1 MFKKGPIAEAVRASI
16 SIPGIFAPEV
26 IDGRLLVD
34 GGVVDRIPVSVV
46 KEMGSDI
53 VIGVDVSKAKVN
65 AEISSIF
72 DVIMQSLDILQD
84 ELVAHRT
91 IASDIMIRP
100 NLDTFSSR
108 AFTNIQEMISIGEQ
122 AAHEQL
128 PSILQAI
135 DHWKENKKS
144 EI

>member
-1 MFKKGPIAEAVRASI
+1 MRASI

-65 AEISSIF
+65 AEISSIL
-72 DVIMQSLDILQD
+72 MSLCK
-84 ELVAHRT
+84 V
-91 IASDIMIRP
+91 
-100 NLDTFSSR
+100 
-108 AFTNIQEMISIGEQ
+108 
-122 AAHEQL
+122 
-128 PSILQAI
+128 
-135 DHWKENKKS
+135 
-144 EI
+144 